1 MRECEIITILQEL
14 FSGVK
19 RSSLVNLTL
28 SEEHQVEMWLDNKL
42 SEAAAQE
49 VIEMKREREEEECEQ
64 KGCSYPKIVNA
75 GRTII
80 DKPSRYEW
88 ANISGEYK
96 RERSDWVMLC
106 PSCHRKIDMG
116 KEKLCV
122 V

>member
-49 VIEMKREREEEECEQ
+49 VIEMKREREEEE
-64 KGCSYPKIVNA
+64 
-75 GRTII
+75 
-80 DKPSRYEW
+80 
-88 ANISGEYK
+88 
-96 RERSDWVMLC
+96 
-106 PSCHRKIDMG
+106 
-116 KEKLCV
+116 
-122 V
+122 